1 MPRSL
6 NIPTYTTKD
15 FPILLASMLPMTCLL
30 NYYLFGPVYFN
41 NAPVFF
47 LSTLTTFILM
57 GSAFLTYGFVAISL
71 RNRFPLDD
79 QSYKRLAICI
89 TIFFLM
95 SAVYMSL
102 FLLAYDHFNFLGYEY
117 HESDF
122 VQAYVTLMVVNVF
135 LTFLNEG
142 VYRYEKFRA
151 TVTETEQLK
160 KVYVQSQLLG
170 LKSQMNP
177 HFFFN
182 SLNTLSSLIQE
193 EPQHAENF
201 LDHMS
206 KVYRYLLRNNDEKLV
221 TVETEIRFM
230 NSYFYLLCSRYCNA
244 LSININIEASHKEM
258 MIPPLTLQMVTENIM
273 NQNSFS
279 RSRPLYIIIHSV
291 ENDLEIKH
299 NVQPRINGTGE
310 GSEVLENIASKFRLL
325 GQKDIIITEAGNERY
340 IRMPFII
347 NKEMAVV

>member
-102 FLLAYDHFNFLGYEY
+102 FLLAYDQFNCL
-117 HESDF
+117 
-122 VQAYVTLMVVNVF
+122 
-135 LTFLNEG
+135 
-142 VYRYEKFRA
+142 
-151 TVTETEQLK
+151 
-160 KVYVQSQLLG
+160 
-170 LKSQMNP
+170 
-177 HFFFN
+177 
-182 SLNTLSSLIQE
+182 
-193 EPQHAENF
+193 
-201 LDHMS
+201 
-206 KVYRYLLRNNDEKLV
+206 
-221 TVETEIRFM
+221 
-230 NSYFYLLCSRYCNA
+230 
-244 LSININIEASHKEM
+244 
-258 MIPPLTLQMVTENIM
+258 
-273 NQNSFS
+273 
-279 RSRPLYIIIHSV
+279 
-291 ENDLEIKH
+291 
-299 NVQPRINGTGE
+299 
-310 GSEVLENIASKFRLL
+310 
-325 GQKDIIITEAGNERY
+325 
-340 IRMPFII
+340 
-347 NKEMAVV
+347 